1 MVFSGKTT
9 RVSKDALQSVPVL
22 SHGSLQKSV
31 RCLEGV
37 TPLRRSYVLASSGR
51 RINLLCAPSH
61 ELGDARFLAGHAAT
75 TLGHDEP
82 PPLSIA
88 QRWIGEPQRRRCRP
102 AT

>member
-31 RCLEGV
+31 RSLEGV
-37 TPLRRSYVLASSGR
+37 MPSRRGCVLASSGR

-61 ELGDARFLAGHAAT
+61 EFGDALFPACHAAT
-75 TLGHDEP
+75 TLGHDGRLRLYP
-82 PPLSIA
+82 NDSSGA
-88 QRWIGEPQRRRCRP
+88 VYHN
-102 AT
+102 A